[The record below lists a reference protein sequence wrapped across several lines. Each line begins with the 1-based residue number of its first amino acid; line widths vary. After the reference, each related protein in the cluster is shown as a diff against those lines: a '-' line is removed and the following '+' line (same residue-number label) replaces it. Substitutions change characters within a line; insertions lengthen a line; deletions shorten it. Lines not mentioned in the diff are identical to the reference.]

1 MCRTSNTGMWIRQIV
16 YAELWMCVRTEVC
29 VCVVGGLCLLSGLR
43 QNHLLYLGEGCE
55 YCLVCV
61 KVEALILLVWAVWHS
76 GRMCSSL
83 RNSLVL
89 LAGEGGPAM
98 TANKGTAHTH
108 TQFRVKICTMSTQC
122 VCVCVCVRE

>member
-1 MCRTSNTGMWIRQIV
+1 MVVKCVYGLGGGSPVHDVARDSTATVCWYSGEGIV
-16 YAELWMCVRTEVC
+16 Y
-29 VCVVGGLCLLSGLR
+29 
-43 QNHLLYLGEGCE
+43 

-61 KVEALILLVWAVWHS
+61 EVRALIILGWAVWHS

-108 TQFRVKICTMSTQC
+108 TLQDKNMYYVNKPLC
-122 VCVCVCVRE
+122 VFD